1 MALDDQLE
9 IEEPADAVMNEL
21 VGPLSETSQ
30 EIGGFIWQIIASNL
44 PRDLHWQF
52 LAEGDKPIASVN
64 RINDKIRF
72 LNIYACGA
80 FKPKLSIE
88 VNDKFI
94 YQDKL
99 NFFDRYLLNSPK
111 LTKTIKQMARLAR

>member
-1 MALDDQLE
+1 MLNKSYEWNTEYEPHHIKVTCWYDLS
-9 IEEPADAVMNEL
+9 EEPFKGGGEVIVDNEIVGGWGAVL
-21 VGPLSETSQ
+21 T
-30 EIGGFIWQIIASNL
+30 
-44 PRDLHWQF
+44 
-52 LAEGDKPIASVN
+52 EGDNPIVSVN